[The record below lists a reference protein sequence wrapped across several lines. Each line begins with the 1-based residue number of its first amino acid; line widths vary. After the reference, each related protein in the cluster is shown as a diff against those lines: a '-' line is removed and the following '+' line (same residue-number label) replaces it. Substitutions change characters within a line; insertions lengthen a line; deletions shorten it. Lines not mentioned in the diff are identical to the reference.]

1 MSFSVRD
8 CETPHGCEADTG
20 YHASTLQHIYDKYS
34 GPHGTFR
41 GILKQRAYKSHMR
54 MVYFYCFFM
63 LVHLDLNLDRKMEW
77 SEVTS
82 GRVQRIAKHGLGKKT
97 IYDSV
102 IPIGDA
108 LAMLIDE
115 VDTNWR
121 YDPYN
126 HAPYFRTQY
135 TAIVDTFPVYVT
147 GSSTFANAQ
156 LIWGAKYERYIYKI
170 QIGINFLGNIVL
182 WTGPHLGCEAD
193 VTIWE
198 TTWADHPF
206 RPGERWLADLGYVGA
221 FGLLVKIKRRPRRVR
236 GGPRPALAVPQRV
249 FNNVH
254 EHVRNRCENV
264 ISKVKAHAI
273 FKVNFTGSYEMLCS
287 MITVT
292 GHVTAYELRQFQRFA
307 SYGPWPH

>member
-1 MSFSVRD
+1 MTKWDPHLCTAMTISVADFRRVPVHFSSTFEKANDSKGETHASPQMSFSVRD

-34 GPHGTFR
+34 WPHGTFR
-41 GILKQRAYKSHMR
+41 GILKQRAYKPHMR

-82 GRVQRIAKHGLGKKT
+82 GRVQRIAKHGLSKNT

-102 IPIGDA
+102 VPIGDA

-170 QIGINFLGNIVL
+170 
-182 WTGPHLGCEAD
+182 
-193 VTIWE
+193 
-198 TTWADHPF
+198 
-206 RPGERWLADLGYVGA
+206 
-221 FGLLVKIKRRPRRVR
+221 
-236 GGPRPALAVPQRV
+236 
-249 FNNVH
+249 
-254 EHVRNRCENV
+254 
-264 ISKVKAHAI
+264 
-273 FKVNFTGSYEMLCS
+273 
-287 MITVT
+287 
-292 GHVTAYELRQFQRFA
+292 
-307 SYGPWPH
+307 